1 MGEHKSLDDIEN
13 MANAADFISFGDSI
27 SIQVRKN

>member
-1 MGEHKSLDDIEN
+1 MGEQRKSLADIES

-27 SIQVRKN
+27 SI